1 MATYFPQ
8 FYIENPFAREEF
20 SRDRKVVYALNQA
33 GRLRALDADYFDA
46 IIARLER
53 EAEALSLASATT
65 GSALSQQ
72 VGETDLVKAALQ
84 KLRDVISGKHGVL
97 RDQLGKSSA
106 LLKTIFNK
114 TLSDYTTSLTLTNYA
129 KQTGKLLQNMQATK
143 GVVKADVITAV
154 QDAVKALDE
163 ARNKQTEQKSN
174 VGTSRSTGT
183 EADETLTATL
193 FEAAGMVIQ
202 HYPGKSQLDKR
213 RLAYDFNLLPAPQ
226 GGHSRLE
233 LAGFVPGGSSAA
245 LLSPVT
251 PDPLVKIQLC
261 NVGLVRLSFGLS
273 VDGLTLAGAGTEVL
287 PGAKLS
293 TTLATLGDPMLEPVL
308 LVVNNTSELG
318 QYEVTVG

>member
-1 MATYFPQ
+1 MATYFPL
-8 FYIENPFAREEF
+8 FFIDNPFDRENF

-33 GRLRALDADYFDA
+33 GRLLALDAEYFGSY
-46 IIARLER
+46 IARLKA
-53 EAEALSLASATT
+53 EAEALSLADATT

-72 VGETDLVKAALQ
+72 VGETDIVKVALQ

-114 TLSDYTTSLTLTNYA
+114 TLSDYTTALSLTNYA

-143 GVVKADVITAV
+143 GVVKADVIKAI

-163 ARNKQTEQKSN
+163 ARSKQTEQKGN
-174 VGTSRSTGT
+174 VGASRTTGT

-193 FEAAGMVIQ
+193 FEAAGAVIMR
-202 HYPGKSQLDKR
+202 YPGKNQLDKR
-213 RLAYDFNLLPAPQ
+213 RMAYDFNLLPAPQ
-226 GGHSRLE
+226 GGHSRVE
-233 LAGFVPGGSSAA
+233 LANFVPGGGSLP
-245 LLSPVT
+245 LLDPVT
-251 PDPLVKIQLC
+251 PDPLLKIQLC

-273 VDGLTLAGAGTEVL
+273 VDGLTLAGPGTEVL

-293 TTLATLGDPMLEPVL
+293 TNLAALGDPTLAPVL
-308 LVVNNTSELG
+308 LVMNNTSELG

>member
-1 MATYFPQ
+1 MATYLPLF
-8 FYIENPFAREEF
+8 FIDNPFAREDF

-33 GRLRALDADYFDA
+33 GRLQALDADYFA
-46 IIARLER
+46 TYITRLKA
-53 EAEALSLASATT
+53 EAEALSLAAATT

-72 VGETDLVKAALQ
+72 VGETDVVKAALQ

-97 RDQLGKSSA
+97 RDQLGKNSP

-143 GVVKADVITAV
+143 GVVKADLIKVI
-154 QDAVKALDE
+154 QDAVKALDD
-163 ARNKQTEQKSN
+163 AREEQTKQKGN
-174 VGTSRSTGT
+174 VGTSRSTGN

-193 FEAAGMVIQ
+193 FEAAGAVIMY
-202 HYPGKSQLDKR
+202 YPGKNQLDKR
-213 RLAYDFNLLPAPQ
+213 RMAYDFNLLPAPQ
-226 GGHSRLE
+226 GGHSRIE
-233 LAGFVPGGSSAA
+233 LAGFVPGGGSTAA
-245 LLSPVT
+245 LHPVT
-251 PDPLVKIQLC
+251 PDPLLKVQLC

-273 VDGLTLAGAGTEVL
+273 IDGLTLAGPGIEVL

-293 TTLATLGDPMLEPVL
+293 TTLVALGDPLLEPVL